1 MFTPVIAGRAY
12 CVFVLGFL
20 QSFLPCRH
28 GMCRTIYRVEILVFH
43 NCTKKITVVKLM
55 EKTAYKQAR
64 LVLCKDRFITGMTRR
79 SAKKLP
85 MQQKQDVHRMGRK
98 HEENQKRAE
107 IQEML

>member
-1 MFTPVIAGRAY
+1 MECAEPFIEWKFWASIIA
-12 CVFVLGFL
+12 L
-20 QSFLPCRH
+20 
-28 GMCRTIYRVEILVFH
+28 E
-43 NCTKKITVVKLM
+43 ITVVKLM